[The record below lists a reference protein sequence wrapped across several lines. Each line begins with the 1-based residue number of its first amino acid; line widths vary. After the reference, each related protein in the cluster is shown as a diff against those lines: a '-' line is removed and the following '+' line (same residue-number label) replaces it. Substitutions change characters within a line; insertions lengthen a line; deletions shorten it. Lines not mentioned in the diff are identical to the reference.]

1 MGREAIQKKTTKKTA
16 DNVIQELKK
25 KKKIRYL
32 KTFSFRSLNKVF
44 KFDLFIAAF
53 KVYCEVLIFFYE
65 AEFHCLKSL

>member
-1 MGREAIQKKTTKKTA
+1 MGREAIQKKNKKTA

-44 KFDLFIAAF
+44 KFDLFIAAL
-53 KVYCEVLIFFYE
+53 KIYCEVLIFF
-65 AEFHCLKSL
+65 